1 MPLDSVSRGP
11 LQVQQPTL
19 EDVRQAIVA
28 DAGLAPRRR
37 QDLSSGLLT
46 IARALGR
53 PLQETLADPGRLFD
67 RLEDFTPAMAGVSE
81 GRWRNAVCY
90 ARAALKHANLAKVP
104 GRYDAPLSPQWA
116 ELFTDITDKRI
127 RIGLSRLARYCS
139 VDGIAPEAV
148 DDGIMGR
155 FLSDLEASMV
165 KNPRSIG
172 RTACLQWNRATAAIP
187 SWPQQKLLVPN
198 YRNTYVLPWSTFPAS
213 LKTELD
219 AYLDRL
225 AGKDI
230 FAELDFR
237 PLKPG
242 SLKTRASQLREFVSG
257 LVHRGRDPQ
266 TLRSLADLV
275 AVETVKQGLAFFLDR
290 PDGGA
295 KKHAHD
301 IAGVL
306 RSMARYQ
313 VRVDAPHLEKLKAI
327 CHRID
332 PGRRGLTE
340 RNRARL
346 LPFEDPDN
354 VRAVLRLP
362 ERIMADIS
370 RDGSPTRAQALEVQ
384 TAVAI
389 AILVMLPLRIGNL
402 ASLDLDRHIRR
413 VINSR
418 VVHLTIPA
426 AEVKN
431 GVDIAAQLPEPT
443 VRLIDLY
450 VRRYRPML
458 AKIPSRSLFPGESGK
473 PKSIQSLRLQIT
485 KSIKRRCGLL
495 VHPHLFRHFAG
506 MIYLKAHPGAYG
518 VVQRLHG
525 HKCIETTIQNY
536 CGMETAA
543 AIQHFDDYVLK
554 LKGPPMPDP
563 TGSKSRG
570 RS

>member
-1 MPLDSVSRGP
+1 MPFDSLSRG
-11 LQVQQPTL
+11 LLRVQQPTL
-19 EDVRQAIVA
+19 EDVRQAILA
-28 DAGLAPRRR
+28 DAGLAARRR
-37 QDLSSGLLT
+37 QELSSGLLT
-46 IARALGR
+46 IAKSLGR

-67 RLEDFTPAMAGVSE
+67 RLKDFTAAMAGVSE
-81 GRWRNAVCY
+81 GRWRNAICY

-104 GRYDAPLSPQWA
+104 ARYDAPLSPPWA
-116 ELFTDITDKRI
+116 ELFTAITDKRV
-127 RIGLSRLARYCS
+127 RLGLSRFVHYCS
-139 VDGIAPEAV
+139 VHGIGANEV
-148 DDGIMGR
+148 NDSIMAR
-155 FLSDLEASMV
+155 FLADLETGML
-165 KNPRSIG
+165 KKPRSIA
-172 RTACLQWNRATAAIP
+172 RTACLQWNRAIVAIP
-187 SWPQQKLLVPN
+187 SWPQRKLSVPS

-219 AYLDRL
+219 AYLDQL

-230 FAELDFR
+230 FTELDFR

-242 SLKTRASQLREFVSG
+242 SVKTRASQLREFISG

-313 VRVDAPHLEKLKAI
+313 VRVDAAHLEKLKAI

-354 VRAVLRLP
+354 VLAVLRLP
-362 ERIMADIS
+362 ERIMADIP

-413 VINSR
+413 VIKSR

-431 GVDIAAQLPEPT
+431 GVDIAAQLPEQT

-450 VRRYRPML
+450 VRRYRPIL
-458 AKIPSRSLFPGESGK
+458 AKLPSRSLFPGESSK
-473 PKSIQSLRLQIT
+473 PKSVQSLRLQIT
-485 KSIKRRCGLL
+485 ESVKHRCGLL

-525 HKCIETTIQNY
+525 HKNIETTIQSY

-554 LKGPPMPDP
+554 LKGPAMADP
-563 TGSKSRG
+563 TAPKLRGKS
-570 RS
+570 

>member
-1 MPLDSVSRGP
+1 
-11 LQVQQPTL
+11 L

-37 QDLSSGLLT
+37 QDLSSGLRT
-46 IARALGR
+46 IAKALGR
-53 PLQETLADPGRLFD
+53 PLQETLADPARLFD

-90 ARAALKHANLAKVP
+90 ARAALRHADLAKVP

-116 ELFTDITDKRI
+116 ELFTDMTDKRI
-127 RIGLSRLARYCS
+127 RIGLSRFAHYCS
-139 VDGIAPEAV
+139 VDGIAPDAV
-148 DDGIMGR
+148 DDGVMDR
-155 FLSDLEASMV
+155 FLEDLETGMV
-165 KNPRSIG
+165 KKPRRIR
-172 RTACLQWNRATAAIP
+172 RTACLQWNCAAAAIP
-187 SWPQQKLLVPN
+187 SWPQQKLLVPD
-198 YRNTYVLPWSTFPAS
+198 YRNTYVLPWSVFPAS

-230 FAELDFR
+230 LAELDFR

-242 SLKTRASQLREFVSG
+242 SVKTRASQLREFISG

-266 TLRSLADLV
+266 TLRCLADLV
-275 AVETVKQGLAFFLDR
+275 AVETVKQGLSFFLDR

-306 RSMARYQ
+306 RGMARHQ
-313 VRVDAPHLEKLKAI
+313 VRVDAAHLEKLKAI

-332 PGRRGLTE
+332 PGRRGMTE
-340 RNRARL
+340 RNRERL

-362 ERIMADIS
+362 ERILADIP
-370 RDGSPTRAQALEVQ
+370 RDGRPTRAQALEVQ

-389 AILVMLPLRIGNL
+389 GILVMLPLRIGNL
-402 ASLDLDRHIRR
+402 AGLDLDRHIRR
-413 VINSR
+413 VVNSR

-431 GVDIAAQLPEPT
+431 GVDIAAPLPEPT

-450 VRRYRPML
+450 IRRYRPL
-458 AKIPSRSLFPGESGK
+458 LVAEPSRALFPGQGGK
-473 PKSIQSLRLQIT
+473 PKGIQSLRLQVT

-518 VVQRLHG
+518 VVQLLHG
-525 HKCIETTIQNY
+525 HKCIETTIKHY

-554 LKGPPMPDP
+554 LKGPPIPAP
-563 TGSKSRG
+563 AGPKSRG
-570 RS
+570 KA